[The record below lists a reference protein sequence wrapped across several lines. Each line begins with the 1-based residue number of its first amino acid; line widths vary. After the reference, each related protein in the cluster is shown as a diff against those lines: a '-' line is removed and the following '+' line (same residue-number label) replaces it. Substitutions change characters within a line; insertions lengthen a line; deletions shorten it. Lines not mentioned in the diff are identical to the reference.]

1 MTMTRTQTIDEIK
14 TIMAYFTQTSG
25 GYPVCLDEAIRM
37 LTEDGEKLKEIESIT
52 REAFSHPDQE
62 DRGNWHKG
70 QALANILT
78 ICDHDIE

>member
-25 GYPVCLDEAIRM
+25 GYPICLDEAIRM
-37 LTEDGEKLKEIESIT
+37 LTEDGQKLEEIETIT
-52 REAFSHPDQE
+52 REAFAHPDKE
-62 DRGNWHKG
+62 DRGNWTKS

-78 ICDHDIE
+78 IFDHGIQ

>member
-37 LTEDGEKLKEIESIT
+37 LTEDGQKLEEIESIT
-52 REAFSHPDQE
+52 RESFSDPETQDITLH
-62 DRGNWHKG
+62 RA

-78 ICDHDIE
+78 IFDHGLQ

>member
-1 MTMTRTQTIDEIK
+1 MTMTRTQAIDEIK

-37 LTEDGEKLKEIESIT
+37 LTEDGQKLEEIESIT
-52 REAFSHPDQE
+52 REAFSEPDTP
-62 DRGNWHKG
+62 DIRLHRS

-78 ICDHDIE
+78 IFDHGLQ